1 MEATV
6 NKIEETSKEII
17 YYWKD
22 LEHWVPK
29 ECYEKVVLPN
39 LERHIQLTSFLEIWG
54 NKNKRNTIESYSLA
68 YSVLA
73 ELTEG
78 WLRLAYCIY
87 YVNCKLKDIHPNEPE
102 KMSFTDLTEFA
113 RGKYW
118 EKESETDK
126 YIKRINSFI
135 RYIGKYDKEICIN
148 ILGIVTNLYSDIAVY
163 KEFIEEIDIRLPY
176 PDRG

>member
-1 MEATV
+1 MEVTV
-6 NKIEETSKEII
+6 SNIEERSKEII

-22 LEHWVPK
+22 LKHWVPK

-39 LERHIQLTSFLEIWG
+39 LDRHIQLTSFLEIWG
-54 NKNKRNTIESYSLA
+54 DKNKRNNIESHCLA

-73 ELTEG
+73 ELTES

-87 YVNCKLKDIHPNEPE
+87 YVNCEMKEIHPNEPE

-118 EKESETDK
+118 GKESETDK
-126 YIKRINSFI
+126 YIKRINSFAK
-135 RYIGKYDKEICIN
+135 YIEKEEKEININ
-148 ILGIVTNLYSDIAVY
+148 ILGIVANLYSDLAVY

>member
-1 MEATV
+1 MEVTV
-6 NKIEETSKEII
+6 SNIEERSKEII

-22 LEHWVPK
+22 LKHWVPK

-39 LERHIQLTSFLEIWG
+39 LDRHIQLTSFLEIWG
-54 NKNKRNTIESYSLA
+54 DKNKRNNIESHCLA

-118 EKESETDK
+118 GKETEIDRFIERLKSFIKYIEKEDK
-126 YIKRINSFI
+126 RL
-135 RYIGKYDKEICIN
+135 EICI
-148 ILGIVTNLYSDIAVY
+148 LRIVTNLYSDLSIY